1 MYNLN
6 IPIEAKRYY
15 IENLIE
21 VNNKIEDYKKTLE
34 DLITTKENLEKAKN
48 DLNKIEIDRWKPIY
62 LISKFSIFFI

>member
-6 IPIEAKRYY
+6 IPIEAKRHY

-48 DLNKIEIDRWKPIY
+48 DLNKIEIDR
-62 LISKFSIFFI
+62 

>member
-15 IENLIE
+15 IESLIE

-34 DLITTKENLEKAKN
+34 DLITTKENLEKVKN
-48 DLNKIEIDRWKPIY
+48 DLNKIGIDR
-62 LISKFSIFFI
+62 